1 MAKQTQIKI
10 DKGIPFPGTSKRG
23 SRYPWEAMQVGD
35 SFFVEGAPKG
45 LHAQAAAKKIKITVR
60 KVTER
65 GKEGVRVWR
74 LASPTRRAAAKTKAS
89 SKKTSPK
96 RSTKRRTK
104 KA

>member
-74 LASPTRRAAAKTKAS
+74 LASPPPTLPVCGHSSRYPPPGISRAGI
-89 SKKTSPK
+89 
-96 RSTKRRTK
+96 
-104 KA
+104 